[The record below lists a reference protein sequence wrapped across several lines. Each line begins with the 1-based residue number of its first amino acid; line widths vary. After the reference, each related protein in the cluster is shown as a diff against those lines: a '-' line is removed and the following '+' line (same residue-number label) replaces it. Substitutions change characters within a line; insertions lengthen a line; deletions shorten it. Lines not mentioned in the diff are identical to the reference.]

1 MPFKSAV
8 VATLAAGLPMLF
20 NSVPFF
26 LLLVPTLLL
35 YYVPFMQRF
44 QLHVIIAASFIF
56 YAYNMPWLLLLLI
69 VSLGINTL
77 ASHAV
82 VFGRADRRKMYATV
96 GVTLNLVVLI
106 LFKYSPL
113 IGRSF
118 FEGSGIGEFL
128 IAIPLPVGISFFTFQ
143 GISLVVDAYRG
154 KDVPD
159 YASIVVKGMWEHTL
173 RISTFIAFFA
183 QLVAGPV
190 VKAHEFLPQVRTKY
204 FKDIAWNSAFA
215 SLVVGYFL
223 KMVVA
228 DNLKDQTFWITF
240 PYFKDM
246 HSITLLV
253 LLFGYS
259 MQIFA
264 DFAGYS
270 LIAIGLARLF
280 GYILMDNFDFP
291 YIAATFSEFW
301 RRWHISLSSFLREY
315 LYIPLGGNR
324 MGGFHTYKNLMIT
337 MVLGGLWHG
346 AAWSY
351 AVWGFFHGL
360 VLALERL
367 TKDLGW
373 SMKGKVP
380 RFLHMLFIFTSVT
393 FAWLLFKLP
402 EFDHVIVYVRMLLQ
416 NTDIPNIQPIIIFFT
431 ALFSVPVVAYHLLYL
446 WTREPRPIVAR
457 IKPIVYGGM
466 LFLIL
471 VNSGGGA
478 SFIYFQF

>member
-1 MPFKSAV
+1 
-8 VATLAAGLPMLF
+8 MLF
-20 NSVPFF
+20 NSVPF
-26 LLLVPTLLL
+26 LLLLLPTLLL
-35 YYVPFMQRF
+35 YYLPFMHRF
-44 QLHVIIAASFIF
+44 QLHVIVVSSFIF
-56 YAYNMPWLLLLLI
+56 YAYNAPWLLLLL
-69 VSLGINTL
+69 VASLAVNIA

-82 VFGRADRRKMYATV
+82 VFGRPEYRKAYATA
-96 GVTLNLVVLI
+96 GVVVNLAFLVF
-106 LFKYSPL
+106 FKYSPL

-118 FEGSGIGEFL
+118 FSGSSLGEFL
-128 IAIPLPVGISFFTFQ
+128 TAIPLPVGISFFTFQ

-159 YASIVVKGMWEHTL
+159 YSSIVVKGMVAHTL
-173 RISTFIAFFA
+173 RITTFIAFFA

-190 VKAHEFLPQVRTKY
+190 VKAHEFLPQIRTKY
-204 FKDIAWNSAFA
+204 FKDIHWNSAFA

-240 PYFKDM
+240 PYFRDM
-246 HSITLLV
+246 HSFTLVV

-280 GYILMDNFDFP
+280 GYVLMDNFDFP
-291 YIAATFSEFW
+291 YISSTFSEFW

-324 MGGFHTYKNLMIT
+324 MGGFHTYKNLLIT

-351 AVWGFFHGL
+351 AIWGLFHGL

-367 TKDLGW
+367 WKDLGW
-373 SMKGKVP
+373 STKNKLPQFV
-380 RFLHMLFIFTSVT
+380 HMLFIFSAVT
-393 FAWLLFKLP
+393 LAWLLFKLP
-402 EFDHVIVYVRMLLQ
+402 EFDHVIEYMRALFVNTHIENLQ
-416 NTDIPNIQPIIIFFT
+416 PLIIFFT
-431 ALFSVPVVAYHLLYL
+431 VLFSVPVVAYHLLYL
-446 WTREPRPIVAR
+446 WSRKPRPIMAHL
-457 IKPIVYGGM
+457 KPVLYGIM

>member
-1 MPFKSAV
+1 
-8 VATLAAGLPMLF
+8 MLF
-20 NSVPFF
+20 NSVPF
-26 LLLVPTLLL
+26 LLLVLPTFLL
-35 YYVPFMQRF
+35 YYTPAMRRY
-44 QLHVIIAASFIF
+44 QLHILVVSSFIF
-56 YAYNMPWLLLLLI
+56 YAWSMPWLLLLL
-69 VSLGINTL
+69 VASLAINTA

-82 VFGRADRRKMYATV
+82 VYGPVHRRKLYSTL
-96 GVTLNLVVLI
+96 GVVANLAI
-106 LFKYSPL
+106 LVFFKYSPL

-118 FEGSGIGEFL
+118 FPTTGLGEFL
-128 IAIPLPVGISFFTFQ
+128 VSIPLPVGISFFTFQ

-154 KDVPD
+154 KDIEE
-159 YASIVVKGMWEHTL
+159 YNSIVVKGLWAHTL
-173 RISTFIAFFA
+173 RITTFIAFFA

-190 VKAHEFLPQVRTKY
+190 VKAHEFLPQVRSKY
-204 FKDIAWNSAFA
+204 FKDIDWNATFA
-215 SLVVGYFL
+215 CLVTGYFL

-240 PYFKDM
+240 PYFRDM
-246 HSITLLV
+246 HSITLVV

-270 LIAIGLARLF
+270 LIAIGLAHGF
-280 GYILMDNFDFP
+280 GYALMDNFNFP
-291 YIAATFSEFW
+291 YISTTFSEFW

-324 MGGFHTYKNLMIT
+324 KGGFNTYRNLMLT

-360 VLALERL
+360 VLAVERL
-367 TKDLGW
+367 VKDLGW
-373 SMKGKVP
+373 GVKLPKAV
-380 RFLHMLFIFTSVT
+380 HMLFIFTMVT
-393 FAWLLFKLP
+393 LAWLLFKLP
-402 EFDHVIVYVRMLLQ
+402 EFDHVIEYMKALFG
-416 NTDIPNIQPIIIFFT
+416 NTHIANVQPIILFFT
-431 ALFSVPVVAYHLLYL
+431 LLFSVPVVAYHMMYL
-446 WTREPRPIVAR
+446 WTRRPQPALAR
-457 IKPIVYGGM
+457 IKPVLYGIM

>member
-1 MPFKSAV
+1 
-8 VATLAAGLPMLF
+8 MLF
-20 NSVPFF
+20 NSVPF
-26 LLLVPTLLL
+26 LLLVLPTFLL
-35 YYVPFMQRF
+35 YYVPFLQRF
-44 QLHVIIAASFIF
+44 QLHTLVVASFIF
-56 YAYNMPWLLLLLI
+56 YAYNMPWLLTLLV
-69 VSLGINTL
+69 VSLAINIAT
-77 ASHAV
+77 SHAV
-82 VFGRADRRKMYATV
+82 VFGDERHRRTYATL
-96 GVTLNLVVLI
+96 GVAANLGVLI
-106 LFKYSPL
+106 FFKYSPL

-118 FEGSGIGEFL
+118 FPTSGVGEFL
-128 IAIPLPVGISFFTFQ
+128 TSIPLPVGISFFTFQ

-154 KDVPD
+154 KEVKE
-159 YASIVVKGMWEHTL
+159 YNSIVVKGVWEHTL

-204 FKDIAWNSAFA
+204 FKGIDWNSTFA
-215 SLVVGYFL
+215 CLVVGYFL

-240 PYFKDM
+240 PYFRDM
-246 HSITLLV
+246 HSITLIT

-270 LIAIGLARLF
+270 LIALGLAHAF
-280 GYILMDNFDFP
+280 GYVLMDNFNFP
-291 YIAATFSEFW
+291 YISTTFSEFW

-324 MGGFHTYKNLMIT
+324 KGGFHTYKNLMLT

-351 AVWGFFHGL
+351 AIWGLFHGL
-360 VLALERL
+360 VLAMERL
-367 TKDLGW
+367 AKDLGW
-373 SMKGKVP
+373 SMKDKLP
-380 RFLHMLFIFTSVT
+380 RAVHMLFVFCMVT
-393 FAWLLFKLP
+393 LAWLLFKLP
-402 EFDHVIVYVRMLLQ
+402 DFSHVIAYIRAIFSNTGVENLQ
-416 NTDIPNIQPIIIFFT
+416 PLILFFVL
-431 ALFSVPVVAYHLLYL
+431 LFSIPVVAYHLIYL
-446 WTREPRPIVAR
+446 WTRTPRPVMAT
-457 IKPIVYGGM
+457 IKPIIYGIM

>member
-1 MPFKSAV
+1 
-8 VATLAAGLPMLF
+8 MLF
-20 NSVPFF
+20 NSVPF
-26 LLLVPTLLL
+26 LLLVLPTFLL
-35 YYVPFMQRF
+35 YYTPALRRY
-44 QLHVIIAASFIF
+44 QLHLLVVSSFIF
-56 YAYNMPWLLLLLI
+56 YAWSMPWLLLLLI
-69 VSLGINTL
+69 LSLGINTV

-82 VFGRADRRKMYATV
+82 VYGPEHRRKLYSTI
-96 GVTLNLVVLI
+96 GVVANLALLVF
-106 LFKYSPL
+106 FKYSPL
-113 IGRSF
+113 IGRTF
-118 FEGSGIGEFL
+118 FPTSGIGEFL
-128 IAIPLPVGISFFTFQ
+128 VSIPLPVGISFFTFQ

-154 KDVPD
+154 KDIKE
-159 YASIVVKGMWEHTL
+159 YNSIVVKGLWAHTL

-190 VKAHEFLPQVRTKY
+190 VKAHEFLPQIRSKY
-204 FKDIAWNSAFA
+204 FKDINWNATFA
-215 SLVVGYFL
+215 CLVTGYFL

-240 PYFKDM
+240 PYFRDM
-246 HSITLLV
+246 HSITLIV

-270 LIAIGLARLF
+270 MIAIGLAHAF
-280 GYILMDNFDFP
+280 GYVLMDNFNFP
-291 YIAATFSEFW
+291 YISTTFSEFW

-324 MGGFHTYKNLMIT
+324 KGGFNTYRNLMLT

-367 TKDLGW
+367 VKDLGW
-373 SMKGKVP
+373 GVKLPKV
-380 RFLHMLFIFTSVT
+380 LHMLFIFCMVT
-393 FAWLLFKLP
+393 LAWLLFKLP
-402 EFDHVIVYVRMLLQ
+402 EFGHVIEYMKALVG
-416 NTDIPNIQPIIIFFT
+416 NTHVVNIQPIILFFT
-431 ALFSVPVVAYHLLYL
+431 ILFSVPVIVYHLLYL
-446 WTREPRPIVAR
+446 WTREPRPALER
-457 IKPIVYGGM
+457 IRPVLYGIM

-471 VNSGGGA
+471 VNAGGGA